1 MADQE
6 IQAREKQEV
15 QRSGGEFT
23 REGVYFSPAV
33 DIYSTEKELILLAD
47 MPGVGLE
54 QVEIDLRDN
63 TLSIMGKIAAE
74 SREGKE
80 PLLTEYRS
88 GNYFR
93 SFRITEVVDQT
104 KITASIAD
112 GVLKVVLPKV
122 EKAVPR
128 KIPIVS
134 G

>member
-1 MADQE
+1 MTDQE
-6 IQAREKQEV
+6 LQAAEKKELDL
-15 QRSGGEFT
+15 QRGEFT

-33 DIYSTEKELILLAD
+33 DIYDSDTELVLLAD
-47 MPGVGLE
+47 MPGVAQD

-63 TLSIMGKIAAE
+63 ILTIMGRVAE
-74 SREGKE
+74 ESGDSH
-80 PLLTEYRS
+80 PLLTEYRC

-93 SFRITEVVDQT
+93 TFRISEIVDQD

-122 EKAVPR
+122 QKAIPR
-128 KIPIVS
+128 KITITE

>member
-6 IQAREKQEV
+6 IQARDKQEV
-15 QRSGGEFT
+15 QPSAGEFT
-23 REGVYFSPAV
+23 QEGAYFSPAV
-33 DIYSTEKELILLAD
+33 DIFGTEKELVLLAD
-47 MPGVGLE
+47 MPGVGLD

-63 TLSIMGKIAAE
+63 TLSIMGKVTPDT
-74 SREGKE
+74 SEGKE
-80 PLLTEYRS
+80 ALLTEYRS

-93 SFRITEVVDQT
+93 FFRITEVVDQT

>member
-6 IQAREKQEV
+6 IQTSDKKELAPQT
-15 QRSGGEFT
+15 GEFT
-23 REGVYFSPAV
+23 REGVYFAPAV
-33 DIYSTEKELILLAD
+33 DIYATEKELVLIAD

-54 QVEIDLRDN
+54 QVDIDLRDD
-63 TLSIMGKIAAE
+63 TLTIMGKVCAE
-74 SREGKE
+74 GGDSE

-93 SFRITEVVDQT
+93 NFRITEIVDQS
-104 KITASIAD
+104 KISASISD

-128 KIPIVS
+128 KIPIVA

>member
-1 MADQE
+1 MADKE
-6 IQAREKQEV
+6 IAHTLKQEV
-15 QRSGGEFT
+15 APAEGEFT

-33 DIYSTEKELILLAD
+33 DIYATEKELVLVAD

-54 QVEIDLRDN
+54 NIEIDLRDN
-63 TLSIMGKIAAE
+63 TLSIMGKVLPE
-74 SREGKE
+74 SGEWHA
-80 PLLTEYRS
+80 LLTEYRS

-93 SFRITEVVDQT
+93 SFRITEVVDQG
-104 KITASIAD
+104 KISASISD

-128 KIPIVS
+128 KVPVAA